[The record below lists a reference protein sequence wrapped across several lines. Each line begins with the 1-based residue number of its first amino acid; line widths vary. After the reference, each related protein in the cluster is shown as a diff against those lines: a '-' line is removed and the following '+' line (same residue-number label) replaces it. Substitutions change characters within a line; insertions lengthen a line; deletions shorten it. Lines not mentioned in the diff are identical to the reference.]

1 MSNKP
6 EPLTEADSSFT
17 NKQSAETVGSSPH
30 TFPHI
35 NSLLSGVPS
44 HTAQVFPQLVTYKIW
59 LSFNSCAGGG
69 SVLTFEMF
77 LLARAF
83 PA

>member
-1 MSNKP
+1 MSRWCKISLWALHCGVLLMSNKP

-35 NSLLSGVPS
+35 NTLLSGVPS
-44 HTAQVFPQLVTYKIW
+44 HTAQVFPQLVTYKI
-59 LSFNSCAGGG
+59 
-69 SVLTFEMF
+69 
-77 LLARAF
+77 
-83 PA
+83 